1 MTLEELAYLS
11 QIVASVAV
19 VASLIYAALQFRIY
33 AAAAREARYTTAVS
47 DLQEFRKI
55 LATDADCARIY
66 RDGLADLSKLDSLE
80 QWRFGALMQ
89 LVVTNFAY
97 GIKFGDA
104 IEAELQRNA
113 IAQTMR
119 RPGAR
124 AWWVKAR
131 YTVDAATRAAVDDA
145 IASAKPA
152 PQDADQAPAPDRVAG
167 GFR

>member
-1 MTLEELAYLS
+1 MTLEELYYIS
-11 QIVASVAV
+11 QIVASVAIL
-19 VASLIYAALQFRIY
+19 ASLIYAALQFRMY
-33 AAAAREARYTTAVS
+33 AVAAREAKYTTAVS

-104 IEAELQRNA
+104 IEAETLRTGVT
-113 IAQTMR
+113 QTMR

-124 AWWVKAR
+124 AWWEKAR
-131 YTVDAATRAAVDDA
+131 YMVDGATRAVVDDA
-145 IASAKPA
+145 IAGAKPL
-152 PQDADQAPAPDRVAG
+152 QEDADQ
-167 GFR
+167 

>member
-1 MTLEELAYLS
+1 MTLEDVSVLS

-19 VASLIYAALQFRIY
+19 VASLIYAALQFRVY

-55 LATDADCARIY
+55 IATDADCARIY
-66 RDGLADLSKLDSLE
+66 RDGLEDLSKLDSVE

-104 IEAELQRNA
+104 IEAELQRTA
-113 IAQTMR
+113 VITTMR
-119 RPGAR
+119 RPGAH
-124 AWWVKAR
+124 AWWAKAR
-131 YTVDAATRAAVDDA
+131 YTVDAATRATVDDA
-145 IASAKPA
+145 IESARSGDAS
-152 PQDADQAPAPDRVAG
+152 
-167 GFR
+167 

>member
-1 MTLEELAYLS
+1 MTLEELYYLS
-11 QIVASVAV
+11 QIVASVAIL
-19 VASLIYAALQFRIY
+19 ASLIYAALQFRVY

-66 RDGLADLSKLDSLE
+66 RDGLADLSKLDSLD

-104 IEAELQRNA
+104 IEAELQRTA
-113 IAQTMR
+113 VAVTMR

-124 AWWVKAR
+124 AWWAKAR
-131 YTVDAATRAAVDDA
+131 HTVNAATRAAVDDA
-145 IASAKPA
+145 IES
-152 PQDADQAPAPDRVAG
+152 VSTSIT
-167 GFR
+167 

>member
-1 MTLEELAYLS
+1 MTLEELYYLS
-11 QIVASVAV
+11 QIVASVAIL
-19 VASLIYAALQFRIY
+19 ASLIYAALQFRVY

-104 IEAELQRNA
+104 MEAEQQLA
-113 IAQTMR
+113 AVAQTMR

-124 AWWVKAR
+124 AWWAKAR
-131 YTVDAATRAAVDDA
+131 FTVDAATRAMVDDA
-145 IASAKPA
+145 IEREGASP
-152 PQDADQAPAPDRVAG
+152 DAEAH
-167 GFR
+167 

>member
-1 MTLEELAYLS
+1 MSLEDVSLLS
-11 QIVASVAV
+11 QVVASAAV

-33 AAAAREARYTTAVS
+33 AAAAREARYTTVVS

-66 RDGLADLSKLDSLE
+66 RDGLADLSQLDSIE

-89 LVVTNFAY
+89 LVLTNFQY

-104 IEAELQRNA
+104 VEAKELRVA
-113 IAQTMR
+113 VAQTMR

-124 AWWVKAR
+124 AWWVKAKF
-131 YTVDAATRAAVDDA
+131 VADPATRAMVDD
-145 IASAKPA
+145 IIS
-152 PQDADQAPAPDRVAG
+152 DESLGRDSL
-167 GFR
+167 

>member
-1 MTLEELAYLS
+1 MTLEELYYVS
-11 QIVASVAV
+11 QIVASVAIL
-19 VASLIYAALQFRIY
+19 ASLIYAALQFRTY
-33 AAAAREARYTTAVS
+33 AAAAREARYTTTVS

-104 IEAELQRNA
+104 IEADLQRVA
-113 IAQTMR
+113 VAQTMR

-124 AWWVKAR
+124 AWWGKAR
-131 YTVDAATRAAVDDA
+131 YMVDGPTRAMVDDA
-145 IASAKPA
+145 IASAKPL
-152 PQDADQAPAPDRVAG
+152 QEDADQ
-167 GFR
+167 

>member
-1 MTLEELAYLS
+1 MSLEETYYLS
-11 QIVASVAV
+11 QIVASIAIL
-19 VASLIYAALQFRIY
+19 ASLIYAALQFRAY

-104 IEAELQRNA
+104 VDAEGLRTGV
-113 IAQTMR
+113 AQTMR

-124 AWWVKAR
+124 VWWAKAR
-131 YTVDAATRAAVDDA
+131 YMVDAPTRAMVDDA
-145 IASAKPA
+145 IASTSVR
-152 PQDADQAPAPDRVAG
+152 PDTEA
-167 GFR
+167 